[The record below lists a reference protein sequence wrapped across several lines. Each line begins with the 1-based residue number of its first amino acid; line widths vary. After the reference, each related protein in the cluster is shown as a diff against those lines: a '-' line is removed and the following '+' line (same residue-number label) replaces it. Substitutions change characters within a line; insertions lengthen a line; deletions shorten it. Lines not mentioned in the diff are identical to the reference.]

1 MKKIV
6 ILILAVISALLLFT
20 RLIDFGIQS
29 LLGAQKIGG
38 LNVLSMPAGATVY
51 LDDAEVGKTP
61 FEDKNLSPVEHGLKI
76 EKNGFSWQGKVKLV
90 SRTITVVN
98 RDLGKDSSSSSGET
112 LMLERG
118 SGITVISSPDGASVE
133 INGKAYGNT
142 PVSVKLPSGE
152 YLVTLSRPNYLV
164 RGIKAY
170 LPEGYKLIVLADL
183 ALSEA
188 DLTAVQTPTITQT
201 PELLVKETP
210 TGFLRVR
217 DKPNLS
223 GKEIAQVKPGDTLI
237 LLEELSG
244 WYRVRLSDGSEG
256 YVSSSYAEKKIQEKI

>member
-1 MKKIV
+1 MKKAV
-6 ILILAVISALLLFT
+6 VLVLTVISALLLLT

-29 LLGAQKIGG
+29 LVGAQKVRG

-61 FEDKNLSPVEHGLKI
+61 FEDKNLSSGEHSLKV
-76 EKNGFSWQGKVKLV
+76 EKNGFSWQGKVKLNLGTV
-90 SRTITVVN
+90 TVVN

-118 SGITVISSPDGASVE
+118 SGLTVISSPDGASVE
-133 INGKAYGNT
+133 INGKAYGSS
-142 PVSVKLPSGE
+142 PVSIKLPSGE
-152 YLVTLSRPNYLV
+152 YLLTLSKPNYLV
-164 RGIKAY
+164 RGIRAY
-170 LPEGYKLIVLADL
+170 LPEGYKLIVSADL

-188 DLTAVQTPTITQT
+188 DLTVVQTPTITQT
-201 PELLVKETP
+201 PEVEVKETP

-217 DKPNLS
+217 DKPSLA

-256 YVSSSYAEKKIQEKI
+256 YVSSSYAEKKNP